1 MDQRESTFN
10 QVIVLDEAVEEV
22 LAVQYKNMILLL
34 SAAVYL

>member
-10 QVIVLDEAVEEV
+10 QVIVLDEEV